1 MDWLHT
7 DNEHGPEALLYR
19 RTGGRPPFCPK
30 IAAALDEAVL
40 CSSRHQYI
48 LVGYRTIKDHGS
60 VIARE

>member
-1 MDWLHT
+1 MLSVPAVPTPDLVVI
-7 DNEHGPEALLYR
+7 EADFLL
-19 RTGGRPPFCPK
+19 GGIETFFN
-30 IAAALDEAVL
+30 AVL